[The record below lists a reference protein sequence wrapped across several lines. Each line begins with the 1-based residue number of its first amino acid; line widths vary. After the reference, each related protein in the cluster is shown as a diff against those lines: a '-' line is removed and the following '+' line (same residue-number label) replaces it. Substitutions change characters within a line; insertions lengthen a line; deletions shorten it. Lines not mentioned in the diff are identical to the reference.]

1 MSGRKMLSLLTASYK
16 HLCKF
21 MVEEDP
27 QSYVASKVTS
37 WLVILVVQVVS
48 SAFPVWVI
56 SLVFKDSLV

>member
-1 MSGRKMLSLLTASYK
+1 
-16 HLCKF
+16 